1 MFNYLKRE
9 RVFFVFFFVFNME
22 YINKTEIIAFKFKLK
37 DNTI

>member
-9 RVFFVFFFVFNME
+9 RVFFVFNME

>member
-1 MFNYLKRE
+1 MFNYSKRE
-9 RVFFVFFFVFNME
+9 RVFFFFFNME

>member
-1 MFNYLKRE
+1 MFNYSKRE
-9 RVFFVFFFVFNME
+9 RVFFFFFFNME